1 MPPLPARLKRYEGR
15 APWVIPILVGVRGL
29 PPVVAD
35 GVRGWLRRDLRVVP
49 VRLGTKA
56 GVVVLDP
63 TYEAASVAPGDRAV
77 AFSPVSTAE
86 AATELMAYGVR
97 AVVPQ
102 SRHRRHLIEAIVA
115 VSAGAVPDMSCR
127 TIGQPCPV
135 PRLSDRERMALVWWL
150 RSMTK
155 ASVAR
160 RMGVSPHTV
169 DMYIKRIRAKY
180 AVAGYAVP
188 TKADLLARAIED
200 GLVGP
205 EEVLAGPVIG

>member
-1 MPPLPARLKRYEGR
+1 MGS
-15 APWVIPILVGVRGL
+15 VIRVGVRGL

-35 GVRGWLRRDLRVVP
+35 GVRGWLRGDRRFVP
-49 VRLGTKA
+49 VGAGTTA
-56 GVVVLDP
+56 NVVVRDP
-63 TYEAASVAPGDRAV
+63 AYDGASAEPGERVV
-77 AFSPVSTAE
+77 AFSPVTSAE
-86 AATELMAYGVR
+86 AAGRLMAYGVE

-115 VSAGAVPDMSCR
+115 VAAGDAMLMPRPSA
-127 TIGQPCPV
+127 
-135 PRLSDRERMALVWWL
+135 PRLSDRERMALAWWL

-180 AVAGYAVP
+180 AAVGYVLP
-188 TKADLLARAIED
+188 TKADLLARALED

-205 EEVLAGPVIG
+205 EDVLTGPVVS

>member
-1 MPPLPARLKRYEGR
+1 MGSAIRVE
-15 APWVIPILVGVRGL
+15 VRGL

-35 GVRGWLRRDLRVVP
+35 GVRGWLRRDLRFVP
-49 VRLGTKA
+49 VGA
-56 GVVVLDP
+56 GAEANVVVLDP
-63 TYEAASVAPGDRAV
+63 TYDGASIAPGERVV
-77 AFSPVSTAE
+77 AFSPVNTDDAVGR
-86 AATELMAYGVR
+86 LMAYGIW

-115 VSAGAVPDMSCR
+115 VAAGDRPV
-127 TIGQPCPV
+127 GQAETEI
-135 PRLSDRERMALVWWL
+135 RLSDRERVALMWWL

-180 AVAGYAVP
+180 AALGYVLP
-188 TKADLLARAIED
+188 TKADLLVRALED

-205 EEVLAGPVIG
+205 EDVLTGPVLN